1 MKVYYFHTLKVL
13 WDSKDEIKMYY
24 GMSRVKKQLSGKRSI
39 ERIEIFFCH
48 TWLFGN
54 LVKVT
59 KYPNFFLQTLFETY
73 RRYGHKSLCNIY
85 LMKEPSCKYMKMLDK
100 IQLCLGGLKV

>member
-1 MKVYYFHTLKVL
+1 ML
-13 WDSKDEIKMYY
+13 
-24 GMSRVKKQLSGKRSI
+24 
-39 ERIEIFFCH
+39 
-48 TWLFGN
+48 GN

-73 RRYGHKSLCNIY
+73 RRYGHKSLCNIN

>member
-39 ERIEIFFCH
+39 ERIEIFF
-48 TWLFGN
+48 L
-54 LVKVT
+54 
-59 KYPNFFLQTLFETY
+59 P
-73 RRYGHKSLCNIY
+73 
-85 LMKEPSCKYMKMLDK
+85 YM
-100 IQLCLGGLKV
+100 IVW